1 MTTTAATTNGTA
13 LITGASSGIGAVYAD
28 RLAKRGHDLILVAR
42 DRQRLDKL
50 AARLAAET
58 GRRVDVLVADLTQ
71 KADLRLVEERLR
83 SDSKITTLVNNAGL
97 ATMEPLAVADI
108 DKIQRLIDLNVT
120 AFTRV
125 AAAVTPNFVAQK
137 RGTIISIAS
146 VVALAPEMI
155 SASYSASKAY
165 VLAFTQSMQN
175 ELIKQ
180 GIRVQAVLPGATRT
194 EIWERGGT
202 DIANLPAEILMSVD
216 EMVDAAL
223 AGLDQGELITI
234 PSLPDTADWEIFNK
248 ARIALGPNLSR
259 NHAASRYKTA

>member
-1 MTTTAATTNGTA
+1 MTTKTSTTQGTA
-13 LITGASSGIGAVYAD
+13 LITGASTGIGAVYAD
-28 RLAKRGHDLILVAR
+28 RLAKCGHDLILVAR
-42 DRQRLDKL
+42 DRQRLDQL

-71 KADLRLVEERLR
+71 STNLRLVEERLR
-83 SDSKITTLVNNAGL
+83 NDTTITTLVNNAGL

-108 DKIQRLIDLNVT
+108 EKIQRLIDLNVT

-125 AAAVTPNFVAQK
+125 AAAVVPNFVARK
-137 RGTIISIAS
+137 RGTIINIAS

-165 VLAFTQSMQN
+165 VLAFTQAMQN
-175 ELIKQ
+175 ELGAQ

-202 DIANLPAEILMSVD
+202 DINNLPAEILMSVD

-223 AGLDQGELITI
+223 SGLDQGELITI
-234 PSLPDTADWEIFNK
+234 PSLPNLADWETYNK

-259 NHAASRYKTA
+259 NHAANRYKVA